1 MLINLGHPLLDVTD
15 RWVTSIEDSP
25 KPPPCRVTLTY
36 PIINNAL
43 CAAFAFA
50 GAGKAD
56 LVKVCTSNKLIGSS
70 FFTLKLICTLLLQRL
85 LKDKED
91 LPANRVKPLELLW
104 ILDKSAASQL

>member
-1 MLINLGHPLLDVTD
+1 MDVTD
-15 RWVTSIEDSP
+15 RWVAAIEDSP

-43 CAAFAFA
+43 SAAFAFA
-50 GAGKAD
+50 GAGKAE
-56 LVKVCTSNKLIGSS
+56 LVKVYTSNKLIGSRS
-70 FFTLKLICTLLLQRL
+70 LFIFVFTLKLICTLILQRL

>member
-1 MLINLGHPLLDVTD
+1 VA
-15 RWVTSIEDSP
+15 SIEDSP

-43 CAAFAFA
+43 SAAFAFA
-50 GAGKAD
+50 GAGKAE
-56 LVKVCTSNKLIGSS
+56 LVKVCRSNILFPVLPISP
-70 FFTLKLICTLLLQRL
+70 FKLICCTLILQRL

>member
-1 MLINLGHPLLDVTD
+1 
-15 RWVTSIEDSP
+15 
-25 KPPPCRVTLTY
+25 
-36 PIINNAL
+36 
-43 CAAFAFA
+43 
-50 GAGKAD
+50 
-56 LVKVCTSNKLIGSS
+56 LIGSS